1 MARDVLGIVVS
12 NKHGRCR
19 LAKPA
24 EGEHWRSVRT
34 PSSSGRWTPLL
45 KVRKRR
51 AGTAPGAYA
60 PVYVLTPQPA
70 RRAEPALRPPPP
82 LPWRRAQK
90 LGPQKKPTNTK
101 TPNPRKHTTKTQR
114 NAHATQ

>member
-51 AGTAPGAYA
+51 ARTAPGAYA
-60 PVYVLTPQPA
+60 PVYVLTRQPA
-70 RRAEPALRPPPP
+70 RRAEPAWGPPPRFRCP
-82 LPWRRAQK
+82 R
-90 LGPQKKPTNTK
+90 PQLLVPPNNPTDHK
-101 TPNPRKHTTKTQR
+101 TPNP
-114 NAHATQ
+114 

>member
-60 PVYVLTPQPA
+60 PVYVLTRPPA
-70 RRAEPALRPPPP
+70 RRGEPAWRPPATLRLRPPWS
-82 LPWRRAQK
+82 LV
-90 LGPQKKPTNTK
+90 PQTNPSSPKAPSHPRCPTEHQGK
-101 TPNPRKHTTKTQR
+101 AR
-114 NAHATQ
+114 